1 MVCLSSEMVTQMAE
15 STVFDLN
22 ASNGGGGRFDGGKAP
37 VHMVDPI
44 LVTEVA
50 KVLHWAAT
58 RKSPPPYPAD
68 NWRKGMAWTRVVSSA
83 LRHAFDI
90 LRGEDF
96 DAESGLP
103 HWAHLGCNV
112 MFGLRYLA
120 DKIGVDDRYRGETP
134 ALVSQA
140 PRRGFQ
146 RRHQGIN
153 PPPAIKPS
161 AWLWR
166 YDVNSLEIKVG
177 DTCETYSNVAE
188 EESKLVVV
196 TEICDGY
203 FVANN
208 SVHRNTWDHGGRIG
222 PHMRVVSH
230 PNASATSSGD

>member
-1 MVCLSSEMVTQMAE
+1 MAE

-22 ASNGGGGRFDGGKAP
+22 ASAGGGGRFDTGKAP

-58 RKSPPPYPAD
+58 RESPPPYPAD
-68 NWRKGMAWTRVVSSA
+68 NWRKGMAWTRVVGSA

-120 DKIGVDDRYRGETP
+120 DKIGDDDRYRAD
-134 ALVSQA
+134 ALEHVAIPTSVKRGRPKKNHAA
-140 PRRGFQ
+140 PM
-146 RRHQGIN
+146 
-153 PPPAIKPS
+153 PPP
-161 AWLWR
+161 LYWR
-166 YDVNSLEIKVG
+166 YDVDGVEIKVG
-177 DTCETYSNVAE
+177 D
-188 EESKLVVV
+188 
-196 TEICDGY
+196 IY
-203 FVANN
+203 FYTSRNP
-208 SVHRNTWDHGGRIG
+208 SRNTR
-222 PHMRVVSH
+222 RRSQ
-230 PNASATSSGD
+230 